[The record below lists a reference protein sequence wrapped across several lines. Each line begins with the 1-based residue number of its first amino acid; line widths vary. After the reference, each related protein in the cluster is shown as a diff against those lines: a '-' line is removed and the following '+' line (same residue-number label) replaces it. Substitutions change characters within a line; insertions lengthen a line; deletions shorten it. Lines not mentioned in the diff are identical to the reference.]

1 MTAAEQ
7 KATDCVFF
15 MQNRCAHGPAC
26 SFRHSE
32 AAAKTQDVCF
42 LWGTYQWCD
51 GITCGKQH
59 PVDPRR
65 PMPVARAAAAV
76 AAVAKPVR
84 ARADAPPCSFFAKG
98 RCNKGDACPFQHIAK
113 EPLTLREAAAAAQD
127 SDTPQPAADV
137 LLNSKPAGEATVRK
151 ADAVMEKYSLSR
163 SQAAAAERARQA
175 SAEADAPVE
184 QP

>member
-15 MQNRCAHGPAC
+15 MQNRCTHGQGC

-51 GITCGKQH
+51 GINCGKQH

-65 PMPVARAAAAV
+65 PMPVAKIAAAA
-76 AAVAKPVR
+76 AKPVR
-84 ARADAPPCSFFAKG
+84 SRADAPPCSFFAKG
-98 RCNKGDACPFQHIAK
+98 RCNKGDACPFQHVAP
-113 EPLTLREAAAAAQD
+113 EPLTLRDAAGAPD
-127 SDTPQPAADV
+127 DTPQPAADKLV
-137 LLNSKPAGEATVRK
+137 DEATVRQ
-151 ADAVMEKYSLSR
+151 AAAVMEKYSVSR
-163 SQAAAAERARQA
+163 SRAAAERARQA
-175 SAEADAPVE
+175 STEAAEVEAPAEAPAE
-184 QP
+184 QS

>member
-15 MQNRCAHGPAC
+15 MQNRCAHGQGC

-51 GITCGKQH
+51 GIKCGKQH

-65 PMPVARAAAAV
+65 PMPVASAAAA

-84 ARADAPPCSFFAKG
+84 SRADAPPCSFFAKG

-113 EPLTLREAAAAAQD
+113 EPLTLREAAAQD
-127 SDTPQPAADV
+127 NDTPQPAANT
-137 LLNSKPAGEATVRK
+137 LLNSKPADEATVRQ
-151 ADAVMEKYSLSR
+151 AAALMEKYSLSR
-163 SQAAAAERARQA
+163 SQAAAAERVRQA
-175 SAEADAPVE
+175 SAETDPPAE